1 MPVIGSASHELLFVH
16 VQKTAG
22 LTVEAMLTQAIPDA
36 EAIRDLRGGRHAH
49 YADALAAR
57 PETAGWW
64 SFGFVRNPW
73 ARMYSWHAMV
83 LRRKAAA
90 ESGNQTMARRMRN
103 MEFWHRVGTE
113 FTSFED
119 FVLRAPGEIDRL
131 RTPQLA
137 YLTAG
142 DREVD
147 FIGRTETFADDI
159 RTVFAHAGLPEPVIE
174 HRNAGPP
181 TDYRQHYTD
190 AMRDRVGELFAA
202 DVERFGYAF

>member
-1 MPVIGSASHELLFVH
+1 VIGSASHRLLFVH
-16 VQKTAG
+16 VQKTGG
-22 LTVEAMLTQAIPDA
+22 LTVEAMLTKAIPDA
-36 EAIRDLRGGRHAH
+36 EPIRVPGGRHAH

-57 PETAGWW
+57 PDLADRW

-90 ESGNQTMARRMRN
+90 ESGNETMARRMKK

-113 FTSFED
+113 FPEFED
-119 FVLRAPGEIDRL
+119 FVLRGPDEIDRL
-131 RTPQLA
+131 RTPQLD
-137 YLTAG
+137 YLRAG

-147 FIGRTETFADDI
+147 FIGRTESLDDDI
-159 RTVFAHAGLPEPVIE
+159 ATVFAHVGLPAPEAE
-174 HRNAGPP
+174 RRNAGPP

-190 AMRDRVGELFAA
+190 AMRDRVAEIFAS
-202 DVERFGYAF
+202 DIERFDYRF